1 MTCLQKVRPLLLVF
15 GGLLLIGSLL
25 GAKVLTAG
33 GSEDNG
39 QSPGEPTNGKD
50 GSGPVV
56 LGYADSDPSP
66 IKPGLPPVLQS
77 GEVAE
82 VFVKAGDE
90 VKAGDK
96 LYRFNT
102 TIYQAK
108 LDTAQAGVASA
119 KAELAKA
126 EGAAA
131 QHAKKVDLQRQV
143 VAAAKDKEQLALEAR
158 KLAEW
163 NANENYR
170 IQGVPK
176 EQWEEKRKY
185 DIKLFELYKEHTVA
199 KREHELAQAQLADVE
214 AAKANQVDKLVDLA
228 KAELHRVESLVNEA
242 DKAIELCTVKA
253 KVDGTVERVYI
264 TPGDVMGISSREPAM
279 ILIPA
284 GPRVIR
290 AEVEAE
296 FAHRIG
302 QDKIGKTVTIY
313 DNTDPKVQYKGVV
326 KRIGTTF
333 LPKRTNEGG
342 FVPNETRVLEA
353 VIEVTDPSPRG
364 MPPLRVGQKV
374 RVNFGQ

>member
-1 MTCLQKVRPLLLVF
+1 MPWLQKFRPLLLFF
-15 GGLLLIGSLL
+15 GGLLVIGSLL

-33 GSEDNG
+33 GSEDKG
-39 QSPGEPTNGKD
+39 QSPGEPTNGND

-102 TIYQAK
+102 TIHEAK
-108 LDTAQAGVASA
+108 LATAEAGVVTA

-131 QHAKKVDLQRQV
+131 QHAKKVDLQKQV
-143 VAAAKDKEQLALEAR
+143 VAAARDKEQLALEAW
-158 KLAEW
+158 KLAKW
-163 NANENYR
+163 NKEEFYR
-170 IQGVPK
+170 LNSVPK
-176 EQWEEKRKY
+176 EQWEEKLKY
-185 DIKLFELYKEHTVA
+185 DVTLFELYSAHSVA
-199 KREHELAQAQLADVE
+199 TRQHELAKAELADVE
-214 AAKANQVDKLVDLA
+214 AAKANQMDKLVDLA
-228 KAELHRVESLVNEA
+228 KAEVKRVETLVDEA
-242 DKAIELCTVKA
+242 RKAIELCTVKA
-253 KVDGTVERVYI
+253 KVDGTVERVYV

-296 FAHRIG
+296 FAHRVG
-302 QDKIGKTVTIY
+302 QDKIGKTVTIH
-313 DNTDPKVQYKGVV
+313 DHTDPKVQYRGVV
-326 KRIGTTF
+326 KRIPTSF
-333 LPKRTNEGG
+333 LPKRTSEGG

-353 VIEVTDPSPRG
+353 VIEVTDPTPRG